1 MESLTVSNK
10 DKCVL
15 LVYVAGVSAS
25 GMSRTIKARFYT
37 SDAMYNT
44 YAICDLLNKKPTKN
58 GLIKVEGSGT
68 NVGVILANEIA
79 KKLHISDQDI
89 IIETF

>member
-1 MESLTVSNK
+1 MESLAVTNK

-15 LVYVAGVSAS
+15 LVYAAGVSAS

-37 SDAMYNT
+37 SGAMYNT
-44 YAICDLLNKKPTKN
+44 YAICELLNKKPTKN
-58 GLIKVEGSGT
+58 GLIKVEGAGV
-68 NVGVILANEIA
+68 NVGVVLANDIA
-79 KKLHISDQDI
+79 KKLHISNQDI

>member
-1 MESLTVSNK
+1 MESLAVTNK

-15 LVYVAGVSAS
+15 LVMMAGVSAS
-25 GMSRTIKARFYT
+25 GMSRTLRARLYT
-37 SDAMYNT
+37 NKTVYDT
-44 YAICDLLNKKPTKN
+44 YAICDLLNRKPTKN
-58 GLIKVEGSGT
+58 GLIKVTGSGT

>member
-1 MESLTVSNK
+1 MESLAITNK

-15 LVYVAGVSAS
+15 LVMVAGVSAS
-25 GMSRTIKARFYT
+25 GMSRTIRARLYT
-37 SDAMYNT
+37 NKTVYDT
-44 YAICDLLNKKPTKN
+44 YSICELLNKKPTKN
-58 GLIKVEGSGT
+58 GLIRVEGAGT
-68 NVGVILANEIA
+68 NAGVILANEIA